1 MQTYAEISKENDKK
15 DKTEFVTQLKSII
28 AFAWVAI

>member
-15 DKTEFVTQLKSII
+15 DETEFVTQLKSII
-28 AFAWVAI
+28 AFA